1 MFQTIDAE
9 LVVSYSYAGSRL
21 CGSPKLWMISVSG
34 FLTAWPWATPLN
46 PASATT
52 SVNTSNISNRRLKL
66 ILQSS
71 FCHSAA
77 LPSQG
82 SPTIT
87 PLASIALR
95 GRLLEHGRLGPNER
109 DCHVLLIRKA
119 CRSRSF
125 GPCCLSEYRRLAPLM
140 LERQNRAGH
149 EVTVAPVI
157 HQLRVVHPAAVLRV
171 QAARVEPAPRRRVDR
186 AGYVPGQ
193 DDTLPPQ
200 PGMWDGHRR
209 EQCFGIR
216 VLRIGEQLVRHRD
229 LDDPS

>member
-1 MFQTIDAE
+1 MFQVPMAE
-9 LVVSYSYAGSRL
+9 LVVSYSHAGSRL
-21 CGSPKLWMISVSG
+21 SGSPKLCTIRVSG
-34 FLTAWPWATPLN
+34 FLTAWPCATPLN

-52 SVNTSNISNRRLKL
+52 SVKTSNTSNRRLKL

-95 GRLLEHGRLGPNER
+95 GRLLEHGRL
-109 DCHVLLIRKA
+109 A
-119 CRSRSF
+119 
-125 GPCCLSEYRRLAPLM
+125 ALM

-149 EVTVAPVI
+149 EVAVAPVI

-171 QAARVEPAPRRRVDR
+171 QAARVEPAPRRRIDR
-186 AGYVPGQ
+186 AGHGPRQ
-193 DDTLPPQ
+193 DNAFPPQ
-200 PGMWDGHRR
+200 PGMRDGHRR
-209 EQCFGIR
+209 EESFGVR
-216 VLRIGEQLVRHRD
+216 VLRIGGKL
-229 LDDPS
+229 